1 MSFLIFSKFLSVE
14 IFWPTR
20 HIFGFGVVISQT
32 LIRIGLEG
40 TLYDPLVC
48 WETIL
53 TPVKIRKSRLETFGL
68 ISAFLAFMVLGVKF
82 LQLAEFLCQNGP
94 HKAKKL
100 QNFNKC
106 SCGLVC
112 GLWKKNWPFL
122 FFWRFLIP
130 TKSSGIQKSCMWVV
144 FPPYQKP
151 SQNFHSGT

>member
-14 IFWPTR
+14 IFWPAR

-100 QNFNKC
+100 
-106 SCGLVC
+106 
-112 GLWKKNWPFL
+112 
-122 FFWRFLIP
+122 
-130 TKSSGIQKSCMWVV
+130 
-144 FPPYQKP
+144 
-151 SQNFHSGT
+151 